1 MDGGPPADS
10 LGTMRE
16 PRRQPSLRGWRRR
29 VGAAGS
35 RPLSTV
41 ACAVAVLAASLAI
54 VGDIPAAGTAPAKS
68 VVVANG
74 GFESGLTGWSAAGA
88 VGRSHS
94 AHGGRWSARVGATVP
109 APGTASLSRAFSV
122 PGRGGALRL
131 WFRAVCRGGV
141 ARDWVSVTLTDNV
154 THTSALLA
162 KTCTDTGRWVRVSAN
177 LGSQAGHSVRLK
189 LAAHDDGGTGSAAYA
204 YYDGVTVV
212 PPDFALSTTQV
223 AATLVAGASTRFRVS
238 TAPTAGVV
246 RGIRLSTSGLPR
258 GVTAAWKPAVVRSG
272 GSSTLTLTAAKSATV
287 APTLLTITGRSS
299 VATHAAKVMLS
310 VTDGSRPID
319 KPAVDQPMPAKAVV
333 NVKRAYG
340 ARGDGVTDDT
350 AAIQR
355 AISAGLGVG
364 SGTIPHKTLYFPNG
378 TYLVSRS
385 LMWKLSSG
393 TWSTSLTMQGENR
406 DQTVIRLEDH
416 APGFANAANPRGVID
431 TGSLSPS
438 DARGSG
444 NRAFDNFIFNL
455 TVDVGAGNPGAVG
468 IDYLA
473 NNRGAIRNVV
483 VRASDGSGVAG
494 IGMTRPWPGP
504 CLLQDVRV
512 IGFGTGIQV
521 TQPEYS
527 VTMEDIDLVAQR
539 AAGLSNTKNVLSIHN
554 LTSTNRVPAV
564 VNRDPEGMVTLVDA
578 TLAGGSGANPAV
590 EDHGKIYIRS
600 LTSRGYRT
608 ALSERGSDTG
618 GSDIGEYSSG
628 PVKGLFSPTVQRSL
642 DLPIRDAPAVATGPP
657 AGWAS
662 VATYGAVPDGRDNT
676 AAIQAALDS
685 GKATVYFPPGWYEI
699 RHTLEV
705 GPGVREILGF
715 ESSLSGTEG
724 AFADQGSDSPLLHFT
739 GGAGAVTVV
748 RQLFLWSTPR
758 IKSITDAS
766 SGTVF
771 LQDVQ
776 LPGAGGGYT
785 SAPGAGPL
793 FLDDVEGP
801 SFAFADGQ
809 HVWARQLNPEG
820 DGTKISNNGGTLWV
834 LGLKTELPSTV
845 LRTSSG
851 GSSELLGGLVYPV
864 DRVPAGTPAF
874 VTVDSSVSLIYAVSA
889 YNSASQYTTQVEETR
904 GDVTRT
910 LDADALPRRGAAGSL
925 TPLYVGF
932 DPSAGP

>member
-1 MDGGPPADS
+1 M
-10 LGTMRE
+10 
-16 PRRQPSLRGWRRR
+16 
-29 VGAAGS
+29 
-35 RPLSTV
+35 V
-41 ACAVAVLAASLAI
+41 ACAVAVVAAGLTV
-54 VGDIPAAGTAPAKS
+54 VGDIPAAGTAPS
-68 VVVANG
+68 HPVVVANG
-74 GFESGLTGWSAAGA
+74 GFESGLTGWSAVGS

-94 AHGGRWSARVGATVP
+94 AHGGRWSARVGGT
-109 APGTASLSRAFSV
+109 APTGGTASLSKTFSV
-122 PGRGGALRL
+122 PSRGGALRL
-131 WFRAVCRGGV
+131 WFRAVCRGGI
-141 ARDWVSVTLTDNV
+141 ARDWSTVTLTDNV
-154 THTSALLA
+154 THATALLA
-162 KTCTDTGRWVRVSAN
+162 KTCTNNGRWVRVNAN
-177 LGSQAGHSVRLK
+177 LAPHAGHSVRLK
-189 LAAHDDGGTGSAAYA
+189 LAAHDDGRSGSGSFAL
-204 YYDGVTVV
+204 YDGVTVV
-212 PPDFALSTTQV
+212 PPDFALATTQV
-223 AATLVAGASTRFRVS
+223 AATLVAGAYTRLRVS

-246 RGIRLSTSGLPR
+246 RGIRLSTSRLPP
-258 GVTAAWKPAVVRSG
+258 GVGASWKPAVVRAG

-287 APTLLTITGRSS
+287 APILLTVTARSS
-299 VATHAAKVMLS
+299 VATHATTVMLS
-310 VTDGSRPID
+310 VTDGARPID
-319 KPAVDQPMPAKAVV
+319 KPTVDQPMPAKAVV

-364 SGTIPHKTLYFPNG
+364 SGTIPHKTLYFPKG
-378 TYLVSRS
+378 TYLVSRP
-385 LMWKLSSG
+385 LAWKLNSG
-393 TWSTSLTMQGENR
+393 AWSTSLTMQGENR
-406 DQTVIRLEDH
+406 DQTVIKLEDH
-416 APGFANAANPRGVID
+416 APGFASAANPHGVID
-431 TGSLSPS
+431 TGSLNPS

-455 TVDVGAGNPGAVG
+455 TVDVGTGNPGAVG

-483 VRASDGSGVAG
+483 VRAARGSGVTG

-512 IGFGTGIQV
+512 IGFATGIKV

-527 VTMEDIDLVAQR
+527 VTMEDIDLVGQR
-539 AAGLSNTKNVLSIHN
+539 SAGLSNTKNVLSIHA
-554 LTSTNRVPAV
+554 LTSTNAVPAV

-578 TLAGGSGANPAV
+578 KLAGGSGANPAV

-600 LTSRGYRT
+600 LTSRGYRA
-608 ALSERGSDTG
+608 ALSERGADVG
-618 GSDIGEYSSG
+618 GSGIDEYSTG
-628 PVKGLFSPTVQRSL
+628 PVKGLFSPTAQRSL
-642 DLPIRDAPAVATGPP
+642 DLPIRDAPAVAPGPP

-662 VATYGAVPDGRDNT
+662 VAAYGAVPDGRDNT

-685 GKATVYFPPGWYEI
+685 GRSTVYFPPGWYDI

-705 GPGVREILGF
+705 GPGVRQILGF

-739 GGAGAVTVV
+739 GGSGAVTVV

-758 IKSITDAS
+758 IVGISDAS

-776 LPGAGGGYT
+776 LPGAGGGYR

-845 LRTSSG
+845 LRTSSSG
-851 GSSELLGGLVYPV
+851 FSELLGGLVYPV

-874 VTVDSSVSLIYAVSA
+874 VTVNSSVSLIYAVSA
-889 YNSASQYTTQVEETR
+889 YNSASQYSTQVEETR

-910 LDADALPRRGAAGSL
+910 LDADALPRRGSAGSL

-932 DPSAGP
+932 DPSASP